1 MTAKEQNS
9 SDPPEIRKARE
20 LLAASPELAP
30 MIAATGFLTAL
41 LGLAGLGLA
50 ALLAQH
56 AYAKFTALGNQPLAL
71 ALAAFWTVLAFLA
84 PEHYIPRGLNLQQ
97 AAAETNPPPPA
108 EPPQKPESPTNPAN
122 PDRAE
127 PPPPPYY

>member
-1 MTAKEQNS
+1 MTNS
-9 SDPPEIRKARE
+9 SDPPEIQKARE

-30 MIAATGFLTAL
+30 MIAATGFLPAL
-41 LGLAGLGLA
+41 LGLAGSAVA

-56 AYAKFTALGNQPLAL
+56 AYTKFAAENPYLAL
-71 ALAAFWTVLAFLA
+71 LLAAFWTVLAFLA
-84 PEHYIPRGLNLQQ
+84 PEHYIPRGMNLQR
-97 AAAETNPPPPA
+97 AAAETNPPLPPEA
-108 EPPQKPESPTNPAN
+108 PANPAN